1 MPGSDCRLVNS
12 AFNHMQEC
20 NGFELIVTVK
30 KNVVEKFFIFSQD
43 VKNHLL
49 NRLKLLHLV
58 HTSKTRKFGSLKKLE
73 HFEFHSIETETSEHY
88 HLLLKKSFFEVD
100 STSYDFNVR
109 MLIMQLSGSC

>member
-30 KNVVEKFFIFSQD
+30 TNVVEKFFIFFSQD

-49 NRLKLLHLV
+49 NRLKMEQLV
-58 HTSKTRKFGSLKKLE
+58 HATELRKFE
-73 HFEFHSIETETSEHY
+73 HV
-88 HLLLKKSFFEVD
+88 L
-100 STSYDFNVR
+100 
-109 MLIMQLSGSC
+109 